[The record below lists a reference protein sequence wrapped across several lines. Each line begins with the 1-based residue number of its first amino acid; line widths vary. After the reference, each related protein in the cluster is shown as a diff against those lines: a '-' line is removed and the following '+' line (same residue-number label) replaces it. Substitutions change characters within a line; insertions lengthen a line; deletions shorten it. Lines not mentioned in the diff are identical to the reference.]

1 VQRRNAARR
10 VEKEKMMRV
19 VRSDSLQRLLRRGL
33 SVVGIAL
40 GSLALF
46 SAAASADLAVLTPG
60 HAYCYYFEHADWGW
74 GGMHL
79 VAANPT
85 TISAGPSNY
94 ISGLNGKP
102 QDTVFYVNC
111 LSGGSRIGGVVYVG
125 LPRIVMQANGSDYS
139 FSRQY
144 EIHGIRHLGTSSHTV
159 MTVELAIDG
168 TLSRDVINGTVKIT
182 APGCL
187 PHTYTVNYAGS

>member
-1 VQRRNAARR
+1 
-10 VEKEKMMRV
+10 MRV
-19 VRSDSLQRLLRRGL
+19 VRTDTLRRLLRRGL
-33 SVVGIAL
+33 PVGGVVI

-60 HAYCYYFEHADWGW
+60 HAYCYYFEHAGWGW

-111 LSGGSRIGGVVYVG
+111 QSGGTRIGGVAYVG
-125 LPRIVMQANGSDYS
+125 LPRIAMRADGSDYS
-139 FSRQY
+139 FSQSY
-144 EIHGIRHLGTSSHTV
+144 EIHGIRHLGTRSRTA
-159 MTVELAIDG
+159 MTVDLAIDG

>member
-1 VQRRNAARR
+1 
-10 VEKEKMMRV
+10 MMRV
-19 VRSDSLQRLLRRGL
+19 ARSDGGKRLFRRGL
-33 SVVGIAL
+33 SVIGVGI

-60 HAYCYYFEHADWGW
+60 HAYCYYFDHAKWGW

-85 TISAGPSNY
+85 TISAGPSNF
-94 ISGLNGKP
+94 ISGLNGTA

-111 LSGGSRIGGVVYVG
+111 ESGGTRIGGVAYVG
-125 LPRIVMQANGSDYS
+125 LPKIAMHPVGSDYT
-139 FSRQY
+139 FSKNY
-144 EIHGIRHLGTSSHTV
+144 EFHGIRHLGTQSRTT

-187 PHTYTVNYAGS
+187 PHPYAVVYAGS

>member
-1 VQRRNAARR
+1 
-10 VEKEKMMRV
+10 MMRV
-19 VRSDSLQRLLRRGL
+19 VRSGSGKRLFRRGL
-33 SVVGIAL
+33 SVVGVAI

-60 HAYCYYFEHADWGW
+60 HAYCYYFSHADWGW

-111 LSGGSRIGGVVYVG
+111 ESGGSQIGGVAYVG
-125 LPRIVMQANGSDYS
+125 LPRIAMHAAGSDYG
-139 FSRQY
+139 FSEKYQF
-144 EIHGIRHLGTSSHTV
+144 HGIRHLGTQSHV
-159 MTVELAIDG
+159 AMTVELSIDG
-168 TLSRDVINGTVKIT
+168 TLSRDVINGTVRIT

-187 PHTYTVNYAGS
+187 PHTYTVNYTGA

>member
-1 VQRRNAARR
+1 
-10 VEKEKMMRV
+10 MMRAL
-19 VRSDSLQRLLRRGL
+19 RSDSLHRLVRRGL
-33 SVVGIAL
+33 SVVGVGI
-40 GSLALF
+40 GSVALF
-46 SAAASADLAVLTPG
+46 GAAASADLAVLTPG
-60 HAYCYYFEHADWGW
+60 HAYCYYFDHAEWGW

-94 ISGLNGKP
+94 ISGLNGTP

-111 LSGGSRIGGVVYVG
+111 QSGANRIGGVAYVG
-125 LPRIVMQANGSDYS
+125 LPKIAMHAQGSDYS
-139 FSRQY
+139 FSKKY
-144 EIHGIRHLGTSSHTV
+144 DFHGIRHLGTSSRTT
-159 MTVELAIDG
+159 MNVELAING

-187 PHTYTVNYAGS
+187 PHTYTVDYSGS

>member
-1 VQRRNAARR
+1 
-10 VEKEKMMRV
+10 MRV
-19 VRSDSLQRLLRRGL
+19 IRSDSLGRLFRRGL
-33 SVVGIAL
+33 SVVGVVI

-60 HAYCYYFEHADWGW
+60 HAYCYYFDHAGWGW

-94 ISGLNGKP
+94 ISGLNGKA

-111 LSGGSRIGGVVYVG
+111 QSSGTRIGGVAYIG
-125 LPRIVMQANGSDYS
+125 LPRIVMHADGSDYS
-139 FSRQY
+139 FSKQY
-144 EIHGIRHLGTSSHTV
+144 EIHGIRHLGTQSHAA
-159 MTVELAIDG
+159 MTVELSIDG

-187 PHTYTVNYAGS
+187 PHTYTVNYAGA